1 MSEFTIATEVG
12 TRSPTN
18 HFDVRYPA
26 TNYRTSRSPKSPE
39 KSRRGWIRPYRAMLR
54 VADTLVIGAAL
65 VVAHLARFGMDRA
78 QVPVA
83 DTVIGYDFL
92 GLTIALMWLGALSA
106 FRSRDPRVLGLGSDE
121 YKRVIHSTLLV
132 FGITAILLVI
142 AQVDASRGYFALALP
157 LGLGG
162 LVLTRWM
169 LRSWLTLQ
177 RSKGR
182 FLSRVVVLGRPKDVK
197 YVIKQIRSKTGA
209 GYEVVGAAIAGHGA
223 QPRLYVDGM
232 AVPVVADLNS
242 VVEVLPGLAVDAVIV
257 AGPVQG
263 GSGFIQKLGWSLEE
277 SDTEL
282 VLATG
287 LTNVAGPRIH
297 ARPVEG
303 LPLMHVELPQF
314 GGAKHLVKRLL
325 DISASALA
333 LVALLPVFAVIALYI
348 RRDSPGPV
356 LFKQERI
363 GRSGE
368 TFTMYKF
375 RSMVVT
381 AEEELAG
388 LLGSNEGSGL
398 LFKMKDDPRV
408 TRVGGWLRRHSLD
421 ELPQIWNVLIGDMS
435 LVGPRPPL
443 GREVDGYA
451 KDVHRRLYIKP
462 GLTGMWQVN
471 GRSELSWEDSVR
483 LDLYYVENWSITMDL
498 MIIWRTAKMLINPV
512 GAY

>member
-1 MSEFTIATEVG
+1 MSEFSIATETG
-12 TRSPTN
+12 TRTPTT

-26 TNYRTSRSPKSPE
+26 TSYRTSRASKSPV
-39 KSRRGWIRPYRAMLR
+39 KSRRDWIRPYRAMLR
-54 VADTLVIGAAL
+54 VADTLVICAAL
-65 VVAHLARFGMDRA
+65 VVAQLARFGTGRV

-83 DTVIGYDFL
+83 DTAIGYDFL
-92 GLTIALMWLGALSA
+92 GLAIALMWLGALSA

-132 FGITAILLVI
+132 FGITAILLVV

-157 LGLGG
+157 LGMGG

-169 LRSWLTLQ
+169 LRSWLTQQ
-177 RSKGR
+177 RTKGR

-209 GYEVVGAAIAGHGA
+209 GYEVVGAALAGHCT
-223 QPRLYVDGM
+223 QPRLYVDGA
-232 AVPVVADLNS
+232 AVPVVSDLNS
-242 VVEVLPGLAVDAVIV
+242 VVEVLPGLGVDAVIV

-325 DISASALA
+325 DIAASALA
-333 LVALLPVFAVIALYI
+333 LVALLPVFAVIALCI

-398 LFKMKDDPRV
+398 LFKMRNDPRV
-408 TRVGGWLRRHSLD
+408 TKVGGWLRRHSLD
-421 ELPQIWNVLIGDMS
+421 ELPQIWNVLVGDMS

-462 GLTGMWQVN
+462 GLTGMWQIN
-471 GRSELSWEDSVR
+471 GRSELSWQDSVR

-498 MIIWRTAKMLINPV
+498 MIIWRTAKMLIKPV